1 MKSGFAAILGRP
13 STGKSTLLN
22 SICGHKISIISPI
35 PQTTRNKIKGIF
47 TDDRGQIIF
56 IDTPG
61 FHLSKKKFNIAM
73 MKNIH
78 SSIEEVELIL
88 YIIDIQDKPGEEENK
103 MLEIIKNSK
112 IKFLVLLNKVDL
124 KNTKIK
130 EITQFLKE
138 KGIEDNNIIKISA
151 EKKINT
157 EELKNKIYENFSE
170 GPLYYP
176 QEYYTDQEINF
187 RISEIIRE
195 KAIENLK
202 EELPYSL
209 YVDIDTLENK
219 KGSLFIRAN
228 IFVANESQK
237 GIIVGKNG
245 KEIKSIGERARKTIA
260 KIFETKCNLF
270 LQVKLKKN
278 WNKEDKLIKRLIN

>member
-35 PQTTRNKIKGIF
+35 PQTTRNNIKGIF

-78 SSIEEVELIL
+78 SSIGEVELIL

-112 IKFLVLLNKVDL
+112 IKFLVILNKIDL

-138 KGIEDNNIIKISA
+138 KGIEDSNIIKISA

-157 EELKNKIYENFSE
+157 EELKNKIYENF
-170 GPLYYP
+170 
-176 QEYYTDQEINF
+176 F
-187 RISEIIRE
+187 RR
-195 KAIENLK
+195 
-202 EELPYSL
+202 P
-209 YVDIDTLENK
+209 TLLSTRILHRSRNK
-219 KGSLFIRAN
+219 F
-228 IFVANESQK
+228 
-237 GIIVGKNG
+237 
-245 KEIKSIGERARKTIA
+245 
-260 KIFETKCNLF
+260 
-270 LQVKLKKN
+270 
-278 WNKEDKLIKRLIN
+278 

>member
-35 PQTTRNKIKGIF
+35 PQTTRNNIKGIF

-78 SSIEEVELIL
+78 SSIGEVELIL

-112 IKFLVLLNKVDL
+112 IKFLVILNKIDL
-124 KNTKIK
+124 KKH
-130 EITQFLKE
+130 
-138 KGIEDNNIIKISA
+138 
-151 EKKINT
+151 
-157 EELKNKIYENFSE
+157 KNKRN
-170 GPLYYP
+170 
-176 QEYYTDQEINF
+176 NA
-187 RISEIIRE
+187 IS
-195 KAIENLK
+195 K
-202 EELPYSL
+202 
-209 YVDIDTLENK
+209 
-219 KGSLFIRAN
+219 
-228 IFVANESQK
+228 
-237 GIIVGKNG
+237 
-245 KEIKSIGERARKTIA
+245 RKR
-260 KIFETKCNLF
+260 N
-270 LQVKLKKN
+270 
-278 WNKEDKLIKRLIN
+278 RR

>member
-1 MKSGFAAILGRP
+1 
-13 STGKSTLLN
+13 
-22 SICGHKISIISPI
+22 
-35 PQTTRNKIKGIF
+35 
-47 TDDRGQIIF
+47 
-56 IDTPG
+56 
-61 FHLSKKKFNIAM
+61 M

-78 SSIEEVELIL
+78 SSIGEVELIL

-112 IKFLVLLNKVDL
+112 IKFLVLINKVDL

-130 EITQFLKE
+130 EIIQFLKE

-219 KGSLFIRAN
+219 KRSLFIRAN

-270 LQVKLKKN
+270 LQVKLKKIGTKKTN
-278 WNKEDKLIKRLIN
+278 